1 MPGKFLQKAQC
12 LKLQLIKAKR
22 VVPGRHRIGLSG
34 WLHLRNLYAGTARQ
48 STSRRTSTSRI
59 RFIARQSY
67 LNFALG
73 LSTRLPGSLARSKI
87 RGLTV
92 SRQVC
97 TPSTP
102 ISPRPRS
109 AIMASFIPQWRQLH
123 DESGFWSVED
133 CRPDAKWLT
142 GRYTWSGR
150 AFVGLVTK

>member
-34 WLHLRNLYAGTARQ
+34 WLYLSNLYAGTVRQ
-48 STSRRTSTSRI
+48 STSSPTSTSRI

-67 LNFALG
+67 LNFALS
-73 LSTRLPGSLARSKI
+73 LSTRLPGSLVRSEI
-87 RGLTV
+87 RSLTV

-97 TPSTP
+97 TLSTP

-109 AIMASFIPQWRQLH
+109 AIMTSFIPQWRQLH
-123 DESGFWSVED
+123 DGSGFWSVED
-133 CRPDAKWLT
+133 CRPGARWLT
-142 GRYTWSGR
+142 GRCTWSSR
-150 AFVGLVTK
+150 AFCRTRS